1 MAPSSTY
8 RERSVCHQD
17 FAVSKRDEV
26 YSVERI
32 GDRGDPCGVPLWMG
46 KGLET

>member
-8 RERSVCHQD
+8 RERLAYHQD

-26 YSVERI
+26 YSTERI
-32 GDRGDPCGVPLWMG
+32 GDRGDPCGVLLWMG
-46 KGLET
+46 KGSEM